1 DRRSHRHH
9 PTADF
14 VCHGCYCGDR
24 REASRDHPT
33 LVRRRPSVTR
43 LCPPWLAHSCG
54 GSHGCGHPDTFG
66 GPGPWAL
73 VPPRLAPGNQ
83 HALPVKGARHGST
96 EPWRCCSAK
105 VVRRHLPL
113 RLIEMPQVGW
123 RLARSARPQLAV
135 NLDVVGLP
143 LDENIVVVLGTAVL
157 DPNRV
162 TRAAIAAGDC
172 PGAGARGAHRRC
184 LSS

>member
-1 DRRSHRHH
+1 
-9 PTADF
+9 
-14 VCHGCYCGDR
+14 
-24 REASRDHPT
+24 
-33 LVRRRPSVTR
+33 
-43 LCPPWLAHSCG
+43 
-54 GSHGCGHPDTFG
+54 G
-66 GPGPWAL
+66 GPCPCSL
-73 VPPRLAPGNQ
+73 LPPRLAPGNQ

-172 PGAGARGAHRRC
+172 PGAGQRVVNGRDLVAQNVRVRFVKEDALPDDSLIVLVQRNAARIEDARPLEIAR
-184 LSS
+184 L